1 MLKLKPNPTFQL
13 EVDVPVAGEAKPTKI
28 KMTALY
34 RDTEELEK
42 LIGGD
47 QRVTVD
53 EFVMAT
59 ITGWDEVDAVFS
71 EAALGEL
78 LRNYH
83 GVGIVIH
90 RAYFNEVYKAARGN

>member
-1 MLKLKPNPTFQL
+1 MLKLQPKPTFQL
-13 EVDVPVAGEAKPTKI
+13 EVDVPVAGEEKPTKI
-28 KMTALY
+28 KLTALY
-34 RDTEELEK
+34 RNTEELEK

-47 QRVTVD
+47 ETVTVD

-59 ITGWDEVDAVFS
+59 ITGWEGVDAVFS
-71 EAALGEL
+71 EATLREL
-78 LRNYH
+78 LSNYH